1 MSKRIKFFLGHM
13 AISIVVAIMIIGLVF
28 FIWYPTPLAKAIG
41 VTHIFLMLIAIDVI
55 IGPLLTFFVYKEGKK
70 TLKIDLTVIVL
81 IQLIAL
87 GYGVFNIAQGRPVW
101 ISYEH
106 TDKFDIVRANEIEQK
121 GMFLADAEY
130 KKLNWFTP
138 QFVSIKKE
146 ATVEAKNKRLFDD
159 LSQGIIPSHYPERYT
174 ILGLAKEGIQKYAK
188 QLDVLKKYNKE
199 IEVSTILKQYPQ
211 ADAWL
216 PLRATAVDMVVLL
229 DKEKGEV
236 IKIVDLRPW
245 K

>member
-1 MSKRIKFFLGHM
+1 MSKRIKFFLGHL

-41 VTHIFLMLIAIDVI
+41 VTHIFLMLIVIDVI
-55 IGPLLTFFVYKEGKK
+55 IGPLLTLLVYKEGKK
-70 TLKIDLTVIVL
+70 TLKMDLTVIVL

-106 TDKFDIVRANEIEQK
+106 ADKFDIVRANEIEQK
-121 GMFLADAEY
+121 GMHLADVEY
-130 KKLNWFTP
+130 KKINWFTP

-146 ATVEAKNKRLFDD
+146 ATIEAQNKRLFDD
-159 LSQGIIPSHYPERYT
+159 LSQGIMPAHYPERYT
-174 ILGLAKEGIQKYAK
+174 TLGQAKEGIQKYAK
-188 QLDVLKKYNKE
+188 KLDDLKKYNKE

-229 DKEKGEV
+229 DKEKAEV
-236 IKIVDLRPW
+236 VKIVDLRPW
-245 K
+245 N